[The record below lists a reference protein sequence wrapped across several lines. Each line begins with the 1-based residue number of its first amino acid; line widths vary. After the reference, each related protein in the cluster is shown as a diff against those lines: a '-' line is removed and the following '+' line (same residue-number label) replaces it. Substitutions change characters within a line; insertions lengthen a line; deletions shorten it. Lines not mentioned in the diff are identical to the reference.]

1 MTQKDVKKTRNIGI
15 VGHGGAGKTSLVEH
29 WLFETGAMTRLGRI
43 EDKNTVSDFLDEERE
58 RGNSISLS
66 LVHVKHRDH
75 LIQIIDTPGYAD
87 FIGEVV
93 AAVPVVDSL
102 VVVVDGVDGLQ
113 VGTDNCWQYAD
124 DHSVPR
130 LVFVNKL
137 DKDTSDFYRVLTQL
151 EQSYGTKCAPIGLPA
166 GSAASFEGVINLMAT
181 SDESAVPET
190 AKGQFSKYREK
201 LIDAIAEADDALL
214 EKYLEGE
221 ALSQEEMARGLLA
234 GIKTC
239 SIVPV
244 FCGSVEK
251 NVGINELLDII
262 VDCMPSPA
270 DCLPRKAT
278 KGADEEVEI
287 HADPNGPLCGLAFK
301 TLTAFV
307 GNLTCVRIFSGT
319 LKADS
324 EFFNASK
331 GVKERLGNI
340 LQMQGKEQATVEAA
354 GPGDTVAIPKLKSTV
369 AGDAVCGMQQKLKL
383 PGIVFPEPW
392 TRIAIEPKSRA
403 DEDKIGQALRKLTDE
418 DPTFLSYRDEATR
431 DHIIAGMG
439 DLHLDVQISRLK
451 NKYKVDIETKL
462 PKVAYKET
470 IKGKTEVQGRYK
482 RQSGGRGQ
490 YGDCWIKVEPLP
502 HDEGFEFVDK
512 IVGGAIPRNY
522 IPAVEKGIVEALQK
536 GIIAGYPVVDIKV
549 TLYDGTYHT
558 VDSSDM
564 AFHIAGSMAIQKAVL
579 GVKHCLLEPVMEL
592 EVVVPDDAMG
602 DITGDLNGR
611 RGRIVGMEP
620 RAGKQVIK
628 AQVPFAEVLRYSTDL
643 RSMTGGRGSF
653 SMKLSHYDEVP
664 ERLAQEIIAHAQKEK
679 EES

>member
-1 MTQKDVKKTRNIGI
+1 
-15 VGHGGAGKTSLVEH
+15 
-29 WLFETGAMTRLGRI
+29 
-43 EDKNTVSDFLDEERE
+43 
-58 RGNSISLS
+58 
-66 LVHVKHRDH
+66 
-75 LIQIIDTPGYAD
+75 
-87 FIGEVV
+87 
-93 AAVPVVDSL
+93 
-102 VVVVDGVDGLQ
+102 
-113 VGTDNCWQYAD
+113 
-124 DHSVPR
+124 
-130 LVFVNKL
+130 
-137 DKDTSDFYRVLTQL
+137 
-151 EQSYGTKCAPIGLPA
+151 
-166 GSAASFEGVINLMAT
+166 
-181 SDESAVPET
+181 
-190 AKGQFSKYREK
+190 
-201 LIDAIAEADDALL
+201 
-214 EKYLEGE
+214 
-221 ALSQEEMARGLLA
+221 
-234 GIKTC
+234 
-239 SIVPV
+239 
-244 FCGSVEK
+244 
-251 NVGINELLDII
+251 
-262 VDCMPSPA
+262 
-270 DCLPRKAT
+270 
-278 KGADEEVEI
+278 
-287 HADPNGPLCGLAFK
+287 
-301 TLTAFV
+301 
-307 GNLTCVRIFSGT
+307 
-319 LKADS
+319 
-324 EFFNASK
+324 
-331 GVKERLGNI
+331 
-340 LQMQGKEQATVEAA
+340 
-354 GPGDTVAIPKLKSTV
+354 
-369 AGDAVCGMQQKLKL
+369 MQQKLKL

-579 GVKHCLLEPVMEL
+579 GVKNCLLEPVMEL